1 MSLRWL
7 FYFYAV
13 VSLIVG
19 LGFLIA
25 PDLAA
30 TAYGGKLDPTAT
42 TLARFLGAAV
52 LPLAWVSWIAAR
64 TVGSA
69 LKLAL
74 VRAIALTELIRFVLT
89 YVAASAGVIST
100 TGAIPNYVLSAIF
113 TIAFGYYGWVK
124 TAAATT

>member
-1 MSLRWL
+1 MYLRWL
-7 FYFYAV
+7 FYLYAV
-13 VSLIVG
+13 LNLIIG

-30 TAYGGKLDPTAT
+30 TSYGGKLDPTAT
-42 TLARFLGAAV
+42 TLARFLGAAA

-74 VRAIALTELIRFVLT
+74 VRVIALTEIIRFALT
-89 YVAASAGVIST
+89 YVATSAGVITT
-100 TGAIPNYVLSAIF
+100 TGAITLYVGAAIW
-113 TIAFGYYGWVK
+113 TIGFGYYGWVK

>member
-1 MSLRWL
+1 VYLRWL
-7 FYFYAV
+7 FYFSAV
-13 VSLIVG
+13 VGLIFG
-19 LGFLIA
+19 LGFLLA
-25 PDLAA
+25 PDLVA
-30 TAYGGKLDPTAT
+30 TSYGGKLDPTAT
-42 TLARFLGAAV
+42 TLAQFWGATL